1 MKRAILRLKSRAGES
16 FSEVLVALLI
26 VALASMLLA
35 AMYSASGSVDAKV
48 KQEDSEFYKEISAVE
63 AATDPAKKVA
73 GDNKISIKDSG
84 GSFTAEIDVDVYKT
98 DDGTLKSYEKR
109 VI

>member
-1 MKRAILRLKSRAGES
+1 MKRAILKLKSWAGES

-48 KQEDSEFYKEISAVE
+48 KQEDSEFYKEVSAVE
-63 AATDPAKKVA
+63 AMDATAPSMTTDPTES
-73 GDNKISIKDSG
+73 IEIKDDSSG
-84 GSFTAEIDVDVYKT
+84 FNATISVNVYQT
-98 DDGTLKSYEKR
+98 DDGTLKSYEKG
-109 VI
+109 